1 MHGVLAKLFRDI
13 SASCLPGSPLT
24 HAVISAAAD
33 DLDAGG
39 VTSRAMAGSE
49 RDRPGT
55 VPGLRFAAALH
66 HLVLDGRAP
75 ALAKH
80 YPSVGGE
87 PNLDTLWPDAEA
99 TVREHEAEVRQLVR
113 ANAVQTNEVGRS
125 GPLYG
130 GLLVASERVGGLPV
144 RLLEV
149 GASGGLNLRPHKVAY
164 RLADGIV
171 LGDPDSELQLDP
183 EWTGLPPADL
193 SRPLALHS
201 RAGCDVDPV
210 DVTTTAGQLHLSSFV
225 WADMVARMERLR
237 AAMRLAVADPIQVER
252 AGGADWLERQL
263 AELPDGVLTVVWH
276 SVMWQYASPNER
288 ERGRAALAE
297 AAARATGN
305 APLALLVYE
314 PRRARRHFELLLKL
328 WPAGLSLRLGQG
340 MGHGL
345 PFTWEEQPWG

>member
-1 MHGVLAKLFRDI
+1 MLAKLFRDI
-13 SASCLPGSPLT
+13 SASCRIGSPLT
-24 HAVISAAAD
+24 YTLLNSAAD

-39 VTSRAMAGSE
+39 ITGRAMAGSE

-66 HLVLDGRAP
+66 HVVLDGRAP
-75 ALAKH
+75 ELATH

-87 PNLDTLWPDAEA
+87 PRLATLWPAAEA
-99 TVREHEAEVRQLVR
+99 TLKEHEVEVRQLVR
-113 ANAVQTNEVGRS
+113 ANAVQTNEPGRS

-164 RLADGIV
+164 RLADGTV

-193 SRPLALHS
+193 SRPLVLHS
-201 RAGCDVDPV
+201 RAGCDVNPV
-210 DVTTTAGQLHLSSFV
+210 DVSTKAGQLHLASFV
-225 WADMVARMERLR
+225 WADMTQRLERLR
-237 AAMRLAVADPIQVER
+237 AAMRLAQSDPVQVER
-252 AGGADWLERQL
+252 APGAEWLERQL
-263 AELPDGVLTVVWH
+263 AELPEGVLTVVWH
-276 SVMWQYASPNER
+276 SVMWQYASPAER
-288 ERGRAALAE
+288 ERGRAALAG
-297 AAARATGN
+297 AAARATGS

-314 PRRARRHFELLLKL
+314 PRRAHGNFELLLKL
-328 WPAGLSLRLGQG
+328 WPAGLSLRLGHG
-340 MGHGL
+340 RGHGL
-345 PFTWEEQPWG
+345 PFTWEERPWG

>member
-1 MHGVLAKLFRDI
+1 MHGVLAKLFRDQ
-13 SASCLPGSPLT
+13 SVSCLPGSPLT
-24 HAVISAAAD
+24 HALLNAAAD

-39 VTSRAMAGSE
+39 VTTRAMAGSE

-75 ALAKH
+75 ELAKH
-80 YPSVGGE
+80 YPSVGGQ
-87 PNLDTLWPDAEA
+87 PHLAALWADAEA
-99 TVREHEAEVRQLVR
+99 TLKEHEAEVRQLVR
-113 ANAVQTNEVGRS
+113 ANAVQTNEPGRS

-149 GASGGLNLRPHKVAY
+149 GASGGLNLRPHKVGY
-164 RLADGIV
+164 RLADGTV

-193 SRPLALHS
+193 SRPLVVHS

-210 DVTTTAGQLHLSSFV
+210 DVTTKAGQLHLASFV
-225 WADMVARMERLR
+225 WADMVARIERLR
-237 AAMRLAVADPIQVER
+237 AAMRLAVDDPIPVER
-252 AGGADWLERQL
+252 AGGAQWLERQL
-263 AELPDGVLTVVWH
+263 AELPTGVLTVVWH

-297 AAARATGN
+297 AAARATES

-314 PRRARRHFELLLKL
+314 PRRGHRNFELLLKL
-328 WPAGLSLRLGQG
+328 WPVGLSLRLGHG
-340 MGHGL
+340 WGHGV
-345 PFTWEEQPWG
+345 PFTWQEQPWG

>member
-24 HAVISAAAD
+24 HALLNAAAD

-39 VTSRAMAGSE
+39 ITGRAMAGSE

-75 ALAKH
+75 DLATH

-87 PNLDTLWPDAEA
+87 PRLRTLWSDAEA
-99 TVREHEAEVRQLVR
+99 TVKEREAEVRQLVR
-113 ANAVQTNEVGRS
+113 ANAVQTNESGRS
-125 GPLYG
+125 APLYG

-149 GASGGLNLRPHKVAY
+149 GASGGLNLRPHKAAY
-164 RLADGIV
+164 RLADGTV
-171 LGDPDSELQLDP
+171 LADPHSELQLDP

-193 SRPLALHS
+193 SRPLVLHS
-201 RAGCDVDPV
+201 RAGCDVHPV
-210 DVTTTAGQLHLSSFV
+210 DVTTKAGQLHLSSFV
-225 WADMVARMERLR
+225 WADQVRRIERLR
-237 AAMRLAVADPIQVER
+237 AAMRLAQSDPVPVER
-252 AGGADWLERQL
+252 ANGAEWLERQL
-263 AELPDGVLTVVWH
+263 AELPTGVLTVVWH
-276 SVMWQYASPNER
+276 SVMWQYASPAER

-297 AAARATGN
+297 AAARATEN
-305 APLALLVYE
+305 NPLALLVFE
-314 PRRARRHFELLLKL
+314 PRRAHGTFELLLKL
-328 WPAGLSLRLGQG
+328 WPAGLSLRLGSG
-340 MGHGL
+340 VGHGV